1 MVLKKY
7 WYLHQ
12 SFELFTSGVPFF
24 SSNPLI
30 LKDHSKLI
38 TYILFMCQI
47 ILSEALLHESTQLLR
62 IGLIKSDLKL
72 DGLDFVAD

>member
-1 MVLKKY
+1 M
-7 WYLHQ
+7 
-12 SFELFTSGVPFF
+12 
-24 SSNPLI
+24 
-30 LKDHSKLI
+30 